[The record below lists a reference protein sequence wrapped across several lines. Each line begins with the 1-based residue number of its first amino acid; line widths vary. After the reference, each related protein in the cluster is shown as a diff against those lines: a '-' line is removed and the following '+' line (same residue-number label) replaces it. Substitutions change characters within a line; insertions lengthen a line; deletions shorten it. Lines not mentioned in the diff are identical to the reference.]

1 MPTDDGNALEPTAT
15 ANAPS
20 LPDLTALTPEQI
32 EAHPHVQELK
42 KKYSAAHSGM
52 DKANLTK
59 KQLEAELA
67 KYKTLAGEQEPEPEE
82 EKPSFVT
89 KEELSASLWEAQNAK
104 DIELYADDQYK
115 QELDMG
121 VPKPVALQYAKLRA
135 QKNPN
140 SAQVA
145 RQQAMASPGAS
156 STRDLEDVEITDE
169 DRADAATWGYSLET
183 VKKQKQMKRARG

>member
-1 MPTDDGNALEPTAT
+1 MPTVDDNGASPTVEN
-15 ANAPS
+15 NAPS
-20 LPDLTALTPEQI
+20 IPDLSALTPEQI

-82 EKPSFVT
+82 VKPSFVT
-89 KEELSASLWEAQNAK
+89 KEELEAKAWEIAHAK
-104 DIELYADDQYK
+104 DLELYADDQYK

-140 SAQVA
+140 SAQVN
-145 RQQAMASPGAS
+145 RQQAMASPG
-156 STRDLEDVEITDE
+156 STSVRDLEDVEITDE
-169 DRADAATWGYSLET
+169 DRADAAKWGYSLEA
-183 VKKQKQMKRARG
+183 VKKQKQMKKARG